1 MIIKKKLNDIHK
13 NSCLLALK
21 KTSPTIKEAKNF
33 FKKNFSYNTETKID
47 NFGVMTGYYEPE
59 INAYEYE
66 MKNTYPLY
74 TMNIEKY
81 GESIFRSSRNE
92 INKGL
97 LKNKGLE
104 LAWVENNI
112 EAFFFHIQGSG
123 RVRFPDGEIKKVR
136 FLGSNNKKYTS
147 IGKILLKRK
156 KIKKENMSMFSIK
169 NWLYQNK
176 VEAKEIMAKN
186 ERYIFF
192 EEYEG
197 EIQGSTGVDLYPLI
211 SIAVDPI
218 YHSPGDIFL
227 VNDIENKN
235 IFIAIAHDTGAAIKG
250 PNRIDLFT
258 GFGKEAEKMAAG
270 LNNKIIINKLKPIM
284 R

>member
-13 NSCLLALK
+13 NNCFLALK
-21 KTSPTIKEAKNF
+21 KSSPTIKEAKNF
-33 FKKNFSYNTETKID
+33 FKKNFSYNIETKID
-47 NFGVMTGYYEPE
+47 NYGVMTGYYEPE

-74 TMNIEKY
+74 TMNIAKY
-81 GESIFRSSRNE
+81 GKSIFKSSRNE

-123 RVRFPDGEIKKVR
+123 RVRFPDGKIKKVR

-147 IGKILLKRK
+147 IGKILLERK

-176 VEAKEIMAKN
+176 VEAKEIMEKN

-270 LNNKIIINKLKPIM
+270 LNNKIIINKLKPIT